1 MPQPSH
7 PSSRPVDGLHSPAG
21 RQSARTLRPQ
31 RRREINSGK
40 LQFATLYIL
49 ADRSISMPTAKVFMS
64 GNSQAVRLPKEF
76 RFNAPEVEIARRGRE
91 IVLTERPRDMKAVL
105 SLIQQLPD
113 RVVD

>member
-1 MPQPSH
+1 
-7 PSSRPVDGLHSPAG
+7 
-21 RQSARTLRPQ
+21 
-31 RRREINSGK
+31 
-40 LQFATLYIL
+40 
-49 ADRSISMPTAKVFMS
+49 MPTAKVFMS

-113 RVVD
+113 RVMDRVEKLRDTPPQKRKRA